1 MVGPLHQDLESR
13 LPEGADQNITTRG
26 GFTYQDHPKN
36 SARQPA
42 VATILE
48 HVLTPD

>member
-1 MVGPLHQDLESR
+1 MVGPLHQDLPSR

-26 GFTYQDHPKN
+26 RSIDQDHPKN
-36 SARQPA
+36 SALQPI